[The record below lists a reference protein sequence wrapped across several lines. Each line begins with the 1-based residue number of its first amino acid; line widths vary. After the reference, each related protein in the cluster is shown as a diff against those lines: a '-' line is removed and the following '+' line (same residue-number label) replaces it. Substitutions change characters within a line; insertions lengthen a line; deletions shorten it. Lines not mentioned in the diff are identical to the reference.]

1 MSTIKLTYNNVSEEN
16 KKSYK
21 IDIHHKELKKMIRKH
36 PDKVIRQTIEYYSGD
51 GEKLTNKD
59 FNYIEY
65 SNMTFNIEGQ
75 PIYEQ
80 TNKTIKFNNFEWIGG
95 KTDLTKEE
103 IKRIELE
110 VSDKGGLDS
119 IWNVIMFF
127 QFRNTID
134 DNKAYVN
141 INTYINK

>member
-16 KKSYK
+16 KKAYK
-21 IDIHHKELKKMIRKH
+21 IDIHHKELKKMMRKH

-65 SNMTFNIEGQ
+65 SNMKFNIEGQ
-75 PIYEQ
+75 PIYEE
-80 TNKTIKFNNFEWIGG
+80 TIKDIKFNNFQWIGQA
-95 KTDLTKEE
+95 KDLTKEE

-110 VSDKGGLDS
+110 VSDKGGLES

-141 INTYINK
+141 INTYMI